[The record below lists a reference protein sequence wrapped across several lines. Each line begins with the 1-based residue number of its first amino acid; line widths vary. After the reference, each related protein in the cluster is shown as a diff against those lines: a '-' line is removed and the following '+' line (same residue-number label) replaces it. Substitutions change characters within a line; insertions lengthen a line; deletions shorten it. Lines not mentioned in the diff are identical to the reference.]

1 MRKQGVNAGLR
12 LRWIEDELRLPVFL
26 QDSVIVVHGH
36 RPVCIPANCRAD
48 AKNRIIQ
55 PVRESGGPDHH
66 KNCANE
72 NSAQP
77 HSQVRDG
84 GLSHEA
90 RL

>member
-1 MRKQGVNAGLR
+1 MRKQRVNAGLR
-12 LRWIEDELRLPVFL
+12 LRWIKDELRLPVFL

-66 KNCANE
+66 KNYADE
-72 NSAQP
+72 NSSKP
-77 HSQVRDG
+77 DSQVRG
-84 GLSHEA
+84 RGLIHEA

>member
-1 MRKQGVNAGLR
+1 MWEESVNAGLR
-12 LRWIEDELRLPVFL
+12 LRRVEDKLRLPVF
-26 QDSVIVVHGH
+26 QQNSVIVVYDH

-66 KNCANE
+66 KNYADE
-72 NSAQP
+72 NSSKP
-77 HSQVRDG
+77 DSQVRG
-84 GLSHEA
+84 RGLIHEA